1 MTQKRSNDKDNQQ
14 RLNQPHRANR
24 GYEINNQWY
33 FELRGGGQK
42 GPFETKEAMQAELN
56 EFINLYEEMNKQG

>member
-1 MTQKRSNDKDNQQ
+1 MTDKRSNDKNTKRPDQA
-14 RLNQPHRANR
+14 RRASR

-42 GPFETKEAMQAELN
+42 GPFETQEAMQAELN
-56 EFINLYEEMNKQG
+56 EFINLHEEMNKQY

>member
-1 MTQKRSNDKDNQQ
+1 MTKIRSDDKDTKHLGQT
-14 RLNQPHRANR
+14 HRASR

-56 EFINLYEEMNKQG
+56 EFINLYEEMNKQS

>member
-1 MTQKRSNDKDNQQ
+1 MTERRSNDKDSQH
-14 RLNQPHRANR
+14 PDSTHRASR

-42 GPFETKEAMQAELN
+42 GPFSTKEAMQAELN
-56 EFINLYEEMNKQG
+56 EFINLHEEMNKQF